1 MFYDTDIE
9 REKVMKNNINTLVVC
24 SADELKKLKDEV
36 SQISTE
42 VIIKYH
48 ADNYKD
54 ALRIIND
61 VNAHLDA
68 IIIDGTM
75 SNENILSLLTGYD
88 NKVLLSRTIVIDN
101 IKLDCYNLSSTDY
114 QLYNVIPKNYKT
126 RDLILSLHEIK
137 NKNEKYN
144 LQKISI
150 YDQVAEILKKLGIA
164 PDKNGFHYLRK
175 AIYECYLEPSLL
187 TSITKDIYPMLAK
200 SFCKKESCIER
211 SIRSAI
217 ETGWDR
223 GNYEYSNELFSNC
236 VDYYKT
242 KPTNGEF
249 IAIIVD
255 KIMMEQGRTSY

>member
-1 MFYDTDIE
+1 
-9 REKVMKNNINTLVVC
+9 MKNNINTLVVC
-24 SADELKKLKDEV
+24 STEELKRLKEDV
-36 SQISTE
+36 SKISTE
-42 VIIKYH
+42 VIIKYST
-48 ADNYKD
+48 DNYKD
-54 ALRIIND
+54 ALNIIND
-61 VNAHLDA
+61 INNTIDA
-68 IIIDGTM
+68 IIIDGTLPG
-75 SNENILSLLTGYD
+75 EDILSLLTKYS
-88 NKVLLSRTIVIDN
+88 NKYYLSRTIIIDN
-101 IKLDCYNLSSTDY
+101 IKLDCYNLTTSDY
-114 QLYNVIPKNYKT
+114 QLFNIIPKSYSVS
-126 RDLILSLHEIK
+126 DLIISLEEIK
-137 NKNEKYN
+137 KKNEKYN
-144 LQKISI
+144 YQKLSI

-187 TSITKDIYPMLAK
+187 TSITKEIYPMLAK
-200 SFCKKESCIER
+200 SFSKKESCIER

>member
-1 MFYDTDIE
+1 
-9 REKVMKNNINTLVVC
+9 MKNNINTLVVC
-24 SADELKKLKDEV
+24 SAEELNKIKSEISKF
-36 SQISTE
+36 STE
-42 VIIKYH
+42 VTIKYYTN
-48 ADNYKD
+48 NYKE
-54 ALRIIND
+54 ALVIIND
-61 VNAHLDA
+61 INSKLDA
-68 IIIDGTM
+68 IIVDG
-75 SNENILSLLTGYD
+75 NIPGENILSLLTGYD
-88 NKVLLSRTIVIDN
+88 NKYLLSRTIVIDN
-101 IKLDCYNLSSTDY
+101 IKLDCYNLSSTEY
-114 QLYNVIPKNYKT
+114 QLYNVIPKNFKIN
-126 RDLILSLHEIK
+126 DLILSLREIK

-144 LQKISI
+144 FQKISI
-150 YDQVAEILKKLGIA
+150 YDKVAEILKKLGIA

-187 TSITKDIYPMLAK
+187 TSITKEIYPMLAK
-200 SFCKKESCIER
+200 SFSKKESCIER